1 MAEAMTAATPE
12 GQQRREN
19 DVRALVRSIIIELSP
34 DRDERTDDDA
44 RLVEDLDF
52 NSLALLELAFT
63 LEDEFDLLPIEETT
77 ARQITTLRAVQDHV
91 VVELAGRG
99 EIAGPR

>member
-1 MAEAMTAATPE
+1 MTEAITAATPE
-12 GQQRREN
+12 GQQRSEN